1 MGVVYAVLAYGSWG
15 ILPIYWKALAGVPA
29 DQIIAW
35 RILGTV
41 AFSAL
46 LLAGLRRF
54 GELRAIVHDRR
65 EAGLLLMAGLLVST
79 NWLIFVW
86 AVQNDQLLEASFGYY
101 LNPLLSVFL
110 GRLFLGERLS
120 RAQSAAI
127 VIAGIGVSVFGLEF
141 GGLPRVSLALAT
153 TFGLYG
159 LIHKLCEARP
169 IPALGF
175 ETAGLLPLASIYLW
189 VFVEPAGGVAPA
201 LDATSSWLLGLAG
214 PATALP
220 LLWFAS
226 AARRLPL
233 SQLGLFQYLAP
244 SLSFLL
250 ALFVYHEPW
259 SQTHALA
266 FGFIWSA
273 LALFTLDTLKRNQG
287 EAPERNTTPTD

>member
-1 MGVVYAVLAYGSWG
+1 MGVVYAVLAYGAWG
-15 ILPIYWKALAGVPA
+15 ILPVYWKALAEVPA

-54 GELRAIVHDRR
+54 GEVRAIFQRRR
-65 EAGLLLMAGLLVST
+65 EAGLLLLAGLLVSG
-79 NWLIFVW
+79 NWLIYVW
-86 AVQNDQLLEASFGYY
+86 AVHHDQLLEASFGYY
-101 LNPLLSVFL
+101 LNPLFSVFL
-110 GRLFLGERLS
+110 GWLFLGERLS
-120 RAQSAAI
+120 RPQSVAIFIAA
-127 VIAGIGVSVFGLEF
+127 IGVSVFGWEF
-141 GGLPRVSLALAT
+141 GGLPWVSLALAT
-153 TFGLYG
+153 SFGLYG

-175 ETAGLLPLASIYLW
+175 ETAGLLPLASIYLFFW
-189 VFVEPAGGVAPA
+189 VEPALGAAPELGV
-201 LDATSSWLLGLAG
+201 TSTWLLGLAG

-233 SQLGLFQYLAP
+233 SQVGLFQYIAP

-259 SQTHALA
+259 SPTHALA

-273 LALFTLDTLKRNQG
+273 LAVFTADTLQRNKRG
-287 EAPERNTTPTD
+287 VSPVPD